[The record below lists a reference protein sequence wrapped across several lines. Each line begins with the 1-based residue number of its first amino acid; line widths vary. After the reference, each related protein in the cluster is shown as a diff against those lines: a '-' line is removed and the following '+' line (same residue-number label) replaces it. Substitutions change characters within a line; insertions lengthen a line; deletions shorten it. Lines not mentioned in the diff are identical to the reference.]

1 MAREDYIQA
10 YKLGQK
16 VHREK
21 IIKGEFPYLPVLDWI
36 LSHVEVEDDIPL
48 GIMDIPLCDVV
59 GTLAEGRTQAFA
71 PNFMPILEYGSE
83 FSAKWSSLY
92 DYQVEEGIGD
102 AIKVY
107 EYMQKYYVVE
117 GHKRV
122 SVLKYLGAPT
132 ISAEVIR
139 KMPKKTDD
147 LECIL
152 YYEYVDFFE
161 KNKMNYLH
169 FSKPG
174 SYKKLMEVLKKD
186 EDHVFTDDEKLDLA
200 FFHAHFEK
208 AYNTLKDKTT
218 EDITCDDAM
227 IFYLSLY
234 PFEENKDLL
243 ENEIKQKLLGIWSEI
258 STLSRDDNVEIL
270 TDATPKKNL
279 MTSMLNSIMP
289 SKYKVAF
296 VYDKEPEKSAWTYSH
311 ELGRLQIVEDMPDNV
326 ESKYFVISD
335 SDEKADEKIGKLCED
350 GYNVIF
356 IVTPNLI
363 NESIKVAAK
372 YPNVYMFNCQ
382 LGSSHN
388 KVRSYYTRLYEA
400 KFLTGMIAGALC
412 ENGKVGYIADY
423 PIKGV
428 VANINAFAL
437 GAKMVN
443 PNVKIYLSWSSS
455 KEDDNDKLFWE
466 EGINLIS
473 AQDMI
478 TPEDDA
484 RKFGLY
490 RVEDDVKTGI
500 AMSAYH
506 WGNFYKKLIDSVD
519 DGTIKNTDSKDNK
532 AINYWWG
539 FSADVIDLICSAKIP
554 DETQRLVKTLKSAIK
569 HDIFRPF
576 EGVIKN
582 QAGEVV
588 VEKGVSLT
596 PEEIMVMD
604 YLVDNVVGSIPELEE
619 IEDSG
624 KKVVEL
630 LGVKES

>member
-1 MAREDYIQA
+1 
-10 YKLGQK
+10 
-16 VHREK
+16 
-21 IIKGEFPYLPVLDWI
+21 
-36 LSHVEVEDDIPL
+36 
-48 GIMDIPLCDVV
+48 
-59 GTLAEGRTQAFA
+59 
-71 PNFMPILEYGSE
+71 
-83 FSAKWSSLY
+83 
-92 DYQVEEGIGD
+92 
-102 AIKVY
+102 
-107 EYMQKYYVVE
+107 
-117 GHKRV
+117 
-122 SVLKYLGAPT
+122 
-132 ISAEVIR
+132 
-139 KMPKKTDD
+139 
-147 LECIL
+147 
-152 YYEYVDFFE
+152 
-161 KNKMNYLH
+161 
-169 FSKPG
+169 
-174 SYKKLMEVLKKD
+174 
-186 EDHVFTDDEKLDLA
+186 
-200 FFHAHFEK
+200 
-208 AYNTLKDKTT
+208 
-218 EDITCDDAM
+218 
-227 IFYLSLY
+227 
-234 PFEENKDLL
+234 
-243 ENEIKQKLLGIWSEI
+243 
-258 STLSRDDNVEIL
+258 
-270 TDATPKKNL
+270 
-279 MTSMLNSIMP
+279 MP

-428 VANINAFAL
+428 VANINAFAI